1 MDIRTISDL
10 RRFSP
15 EKMQKLSVFATPR
28 LFLDVYCFEPGQSQK
43 PHVHPNSDKIYV
55 VLEGRGRFQVAG
67 DVREVSA
74 GQALIA
80 PAGAEHG
87 VENAEGGR
95 LVVLVAMAP
104 PPPHA

>member
-1 MDIRTISDL
+1 MDIRTVSDL

-43 PHVHPNSDKIYV
+43 PHVHPDSDKIYL
-55 VLEGRGRFQVAG
+55 VLEGRGWFRVAG
-67 DVREVSA
+67 EAREMSP

-87 VENAEGGR
+87 VENGETGR
-95 LVVLVAMAP
+95 LILLVAMAP